1 MLGTRP
7 SSITHLQAEQWHHAL
22 ATLHAARGAADTA
35 LHIWRQ
41 VADGQLAAPA
51 EPAVQAAE
59 RREALE
65 SAAAVLRNPE
75 ACPESTLVS
84 YIPWLLCASQ
94 PAALAVLTARS
105 LTPAA
110 VLPLLPPD
118 SDVRWQYLAHL
129 VAGSEGAAGSNSS
142 GSSSAASD
150 PAVHTELATQ
160 LAAAIQR
167 AEPALRSPLPPGSS
181 PLRRQSTRRFSAGR
195 TPRRSSSAGGGSVPR
210 RRLSRLSTAALV
222 SGGSLEP
229 WEGASPVDA
238 MRLRLRVHLEA
249 SSLYDAAAVLS
260 CLQGSGLHEELVVL
274 HSKVGWA
281 GGLMGWLVGCLFHG
295 FFYEMLG
302 FCAAL
307 VHPCWATPGSSCAT
321 AAHSF
326 FTRAPGVAC
335 SVQLGDH
342 MAALRLLA
350 LTLHDVAAAEAYAR
364 AHLPPSDYRCATT
377 ACLRFRHALC
387 GCKSWLGRLA
397 CRRPG

>member
-1 MLGTRP
+1 MQSSLMLGTRL

-51 EPAVQAAE
+51 EPDLQAAE

-75 ACPESTLVS
+75 ACPETTLVS
-84 YIPWLLCASQ
+84 YIPWLLGASQ

-129 VAGSEGAAGSNSS
+129 VTGSEGAAGSGSS
-142 GSSSAASD
+142 GSSSSAASD
-150 PAVHTELATQ
+150 PALHTELATQ
-160 LAAAIQR
+160 LAAAILR
-167 AEPALRSPLPPGSS
+167 AEPALRSPQPPGSS
-181 PLRRQSTRRFSAGR
+181 PLRRQSTRRSSGGGGR
-195 TPRRSSSAGGGSVPR
+195 TPRPSSNAGGGGVPR
-210 RRLSRLSTAALV
+210 RRLARLSTAALV

-229 WEGASPVDA
+229 WVGASPVDA
-238 MRLRLRVHLEA
+238 MRLRLRTHLEA

-274 HSKVGWA
+274 HSKVGCWA
-281 GGLMGWLVGCLFHG
+281 ACFTAYL
-295 FFYEMLG
+295 LG
-302 FCAAL
+302 FCA
-307 VHPCWATPGSSCAT
+307 
-321 AAHSF
+321 
-326 FTRAPGVAC
+326 
-335 SVQLGDH
+335 
-342 MAALRLLA
+342 
-350 LTLHDVAAAEAYAR
+350 TL
-364 AHLPPSDYRCATT
+364 P
-377 ACLRFRHALC
+377 
-387 GCKSWLGRLA
+387 
-397 CRRPG
+397 RPR